1 MKYHRAIPSASA
13 LFGLLLVGCA
23 ERIDTFEEYLEVAWY
38 HERASETQPAIAAY
52 RKALQLDPAQP
63 IAWYDL
69 GVLLQ
74 SVGQNDE
81 AVAAW
86 TEAIKHNPAY
96 VEALVNRGAI
106 YAQQG
111 RHDVALADY
120 SAAITAAPEDFT
132 ARRNRATLYEDM
144 QNLTEALADLGE
156 ALRID
161 PRDAETWL
169 ARGLLRLKLNDWNRA
184 FVDFEQAAEL
194 DPQLPVAWH
203 GLAKTLA
210 QLGQVTDAAI
220 ALNRA
225 QQLDPALA
233 AETLDTLLTPASG
246 VTADAIVAKSN
257 PDILSPQVITGSHAE
272 AVQFVR
278 EHLRGTGLETES
290 ASAPWDLQA
299 KEEAAAESTGRRFVV
314 RVLAGAGA
322 DQAVAWFSAAEVD
335 ALKAAE
341 VTTTLVLVR
350 AAGSETSSGMFEF
363 VTAVEGWKP
372 DPSVM
377 QPAAWS
383 LPVAIKPAPAAAE
396 PVAAAAR

>member
-132 ARRNRATLYEDM
+132 ARRNRATLHEDM
-144 QNLTEALADLGE
+144 QNPTAALADLGE

-161 PRDAETWL
+161 PRDADTWL

-194 DPQLPVAWH
+194 DPQLAAAWH
-203 GLAKTLA
+203 GLAKTRA
-210 QLGQVTDAAI
+210 QLGQVADAAI

-225 QQLDPALA
+225 QQLDPEFAT
-233 AETLDTLLTPASG
+233 ETLDTLLGPASG
-246 VTADAIVAKSN
+246 VTADAVVAKTN
-257 PDILSPQVITGSHAE
+257 PEILSPQVITGSHAE

-299 KEEAAAESTGRRFVV
+299 KAAAAESTGRRFVV
-314 RVLAGAGA
+314 RVLTGAGA

-341 VTTTLVLVR
+341 ATTTLVLVR
-350 AAGSETSSGMFEF
+350 AAGRESSSGLFEL

-383 LPVAIKPAPAAAE
+383 FPVAIKPASAATE